1 MEGGGGPKPVP
12 TTIIDSTLRGG
23 GRGGGSVCI
32 HCKVRRGLT
41 EGGRGELT
49 KKENRGVKM
58 TAARI

>member
-1 MEGGGGPKPVP
+1 M
-12 TTIIDSTLRGG
+12 
-23 GRGGGSVCI
+23 CI
-32 HCKVRRGLT
+32 HYKVPRGLT